1 VRPNAFLQNLPPGGD
16 HCTLSV
22 HVVIFPFTDV
32 FLARPGIGIGALS
45 VPFVIPEFTDVFV
58 SIGMGI
64 GTLSVP
70 FVIQEFTDVF
80 VAIGMSKSA
89 KAK

>member
-1 VRPNAFLQNLPPGGD
+1 
-16 HCTLSV
+16 
-22 HVVIFPFTDV
+22 
-32 FLARPGIGIGALS
+32 
-45 VPFVIPEFTDVFV
+45 
-58 SIGMGI
+58 MGI